1 MKKLIPLILTAA
13 LTLAACASASDETPL
28 TTPTPAPE
36 APEPTSTPAP
46 ATTDFYPLES
56 YTTAFNTGDAY
67 YEIARQYEE
76 GDNSSM
82 HALLLK
88 TDYAAG
94 RQTVLCSVPGCTHNN
109 AACPAWLEDWA
120 RTPTA

>member
-67 YEIARQYEE
+67 YELVPYP
-76 GDNSSM
+76 G
-82 HALLLK
+82 HALLL
-88 TDYAAG
+88 
-94 RQTVLCSVPGCTHNN
+94 
-109 AACPAWLEDWA
+109 
-120 RTPTA
+120 